1 MTSIVWPSSLPQVLR
16 LDGQKGRRKS
26 NVIRTEMDAGPIK
39 ARRRYTVTEKLFEG
53 SVILTEEQRETLENW
68 YKNDLGDG
76 TLRFVMK
83 DPQTLVPAEF
93 RFTEDY
99 DEDSLDGLWQITMK
113 LEKLN
118 A

>member
-1 MTSIVWPSSLPQVLR
+1 MTDITWPTTLPQVLR
-16 LDGQKGRRKS
+16 LDGQKAKHKS
-26 NVIRTEMDAGPIK
+26 NVIRTEMDAGPVKI
-39 ARRRYTVTEKLFEG
+39 RRRYTVSEKLFEG
-53 SVILTEEQRETLENW
+53 SIIVTETQRETLENW
-68 YKNDLGDG
+68 YTNTIGDG

-83 DPQTLVPAEF
+83 DPQTLQPAEF

-99 DEDSLDGLWQITMK
+99 SEESLDGMWQINMK